1 MLRIFSPTDKTYT
14 TNGDKVIQP
23 LKATVHKEDND
34 AYYLDLAC
42 GTEYL
47 AWIKSGNIIVA
58 DTPQGAQPFRILNPE
73 ITHTKITCKCNHVFY
88 DSANYLIADSYVV
101 DSTCNQALDH
111 LNAATEPKSPFRTVS
126 DINTINSFRCVR
138 KSLYDAITTVLGR
151 WGGHLVRD
159 GWTIGIRQSIGADNG
174 VVVRYGKNLK
184 TITAT
189 YDWSDVCTKLL
200 PEGSDG
206 ILLNALDSKQSIYME
221 APKQYDLPYVKTV
234 QFSQS
239 DIKQENYK
247 TPDGKDDET
256 AYKRALIAD
265 LRQQAQK
272 YLEDNCVPKVN
283 YKMSANLEKI
293 TDIGDTIEV
302 IDERMGLDM
311 MTNVISF
318 EYDCIQGRYT
328 SIEFGTFKQTLS
340 GLMGTVQQTATN
352 AAQQINNQTVSTIN
366 GKLNESEAKINS
378 VLGGSYVIYD
388 GEQILVV
395 DSLPKE
401 SAHNVLRINS
411 TGISFSSN
419 GISGD
424 FTSAWTIDGT
434 FNMQSINVIN
444 LVADLIKGG
453 TLTLGGQDNSNG
465 VMLVKSAAGA
475 TLGRLDNSGLTM
487 WAQDGSH
494 IVISAANG
502 LTGYDSADKITY
514 TARNGVFSMSNGY
527 VEEDLTVGGKLKMG
541 EDAFLTSAGAYP
553 VGAIYLSVNDTD
565 PASLFGGTWERISQ
579 GQSLLGAGPNA
590 LAVNMWKRV
599 S

>member
-1 MLRIFSPTDKTYT
+1 MLRIFKPTDKDYR

-23 LKATVHKEDND
+23 LKATVTKEDND
-34 AYYLDLAC
+34 AYYLDLTC

-47 AWIKSGNIIVA
+47 PWIKSGNIIVA

-88 DSANYLIADSYVV
+88 DSVNYLIADSYVV

-111 LNAATEPKSPFRTVS
+111 LNTATEPKSPFKTIS
-126 DINTINSFRCVR
+126 DINTISSFRCVR
-138 KSLYDAITTVLGR
+138 KSLYEAITTVLER

-159 GWTIGIRQSIGADNG
+159 GWAIGIRQSIGADNG

-184 TITAT
+184 SIEAS
-189 YDWSDVCTKLL
+189 YDWSDVCTKIL
-200 PEGSDG
+200 PEGANG
-206 ILLNALDSKQSIYME
+206 LLLNALDGKQSIYME
-221 APKQYDLPYVKTV
+221 SSTQYDIPYCKTV

-239 DIKQENYK
+239 DIKQEDYK
-247 TPDGKDDET
+247 TPDGKHNDET
-256 AYKRALIAD
+256 AYQRACLAD

-272 YLEDNCVPKVN
+272 YLDENCVPKVN
-283 YKMSANLEKI
+283 YKMSANLEKV

-318 EYDCIQGRYT
+318 EFDCIQQRYT

-340 GLMGTVQQTATN
+340 GLMGTVQQTATD
-352 AAQQINNQTVSTIN
+352 AAHAVNSSIVTTVNDRIS
-366 GKLNESEAKINS
+366 ESENKITNL
-378 VLGGSYVIYD
+378 VGGSYVIYD

-401 SAHNVLRINS
+401 SALNVLRINS
-411 TGISFSSN
+411 AGIGFSSS
-419 GISGD
+419 GISGS

-434 FNMQSINVIN
+434 LNMQDINVIN

-453 TLTLGGQDNSNG
+453 TLTLGGQDNGNG

-475 TLGRLDNSGLTM
+475 TLGRMDNGGLTM
-487 WAQDGSH
+487 WATDGSH
-494 IVISAANG
+494 IVVSADNG
-502 LTGYDSADKITY
+502 LTGYDSANRITY
-514 TARNGVFSMSNGY
+514 TARNGVFSMRNGY
-527 VEEDLTVGGKLKMG
+527 VEEGLAVGGKLKIVPVASG
-541 EDAFLTSAGAYP
+541 DNNGVAFVA
-553 VGAIYLSVNDTD
+553 LS
-565 PASLFGGTWERISQ
+565 
-579 GQSLLGAGPNA
+579 
-590 LAVNMWKRV
+590 
-599 S
+599 

>member
-1 MLRIFSPTDKTYT
+1 MLRIFSPTDKDYKS
-14 TNGDKVIQP
+14 NGDKVIQP
-23 LKATVHKEDND
+23 LKATVHKSDND
-34 AYYLDLAC
+34 SYYLDLAC

-47 AWIKSGNIIVA
+47 PWIKSGNIIVA

-73 ITHTKITCKCNHVFY
+73 ITHTKITCKCNHVFF

-111 LNAATEPKSPFRTVS
+111 LNTATEPKSPFKTVS

-138 KSLYDAITTVLGR
+138 KSLYEAIQTVLER

-159 GWTIGIRQSIGADNG
+159 GWTIGIRQTIGADNG

-221 APKQYDLPYVKTV
+221 ASKQYDLPYVKTV

-247 TPDGKDDET
+247 TPDGKHDDET
-256 AYKRALIAD
+256 AYKKALIAD

-311 MTNVISF
+311 LTNVISF
-318 EYDCIQGRYT
+318 EYDCIQRRYT

-340 GLMGTVQQTATN
+340 GLMGSVQQTATD
-352 AAQQINNQTVSTIN
+352 AAQAVNSQIVTTVN
-366 GKLNESEAKINS
+366 DRLNESESKINN
-378 VLGGSYVIYD
+378 LYGGSYVIYD

-401 SAHNVLRINS
+401 SAHNVMRINS
-411 TGISFSSN
+411 AGIGFSSN
-419 GISGD
+419 GINGN

-434 FNMQSINVIN
+434 LNMQNINVIN
-444 LVADLIKGG
+444 LVADLINGG
-453 TLTLGGQDNSNG
+453 TLTLGGQDNGNG
-465 VMLVKSAAGA
+465 VMLVKSASGA
-475 TLGRLDNSGLTM
+475 TLGRMDNSGLTM
-487 WAQDGSH
+487 WATDGSH
-494 IVISAANG
+494 IVVSAANG
-502 LTGYDSADKITY
+502 LTGYDSANRITY
-514 TARNGVFSMSNGY
+514 TARNGVFSMRNGY
-527 VEEDLTVGGKLKMG
+527 VEEGLAIGGKLKIVPVTSG
-541 EDAFLTSAGAYP
+541 DNDGVAFVA
-553 VGAIYLSVNDTD
+553 LS
-565 PASLFGGTWERISQ
+565 
-579 GQSLLGAGPNA
+579 
-590 LAVNMWKRV
+590 
-599 S
+599 

>member
-14 TNGDKVIQP
+14 SNGDKVIQP
-23 LKATVHKEDND
+23 LKATVRKEDND
-34 AYYLDLAC
+34 AYYLDLTC

-47 AWIKSGNIIVA
+47 PWIKSGNIIVA

-73 ITHTKITCKCNHVFY
+73 ITHTKITCKCNHVFF

-111 LNAATEPKSPFRTVS
+111 LNTATEPRSPFKTVS
-126 DINTINSFRCVR
+126 DVPTINSFRCVR
-138 KSLYDAITTVLGR
+138 KSLYEAITTVLER

-184 TITAT
+184 SIEAS
-189 YDWSDVCTKLL
+189 YDWSDVCTKIL
-200 PEGSDG
+200 PEGADG
-206 ILLNALDSKQSIYME
+206 LLLNALDSSQSIYME
-221 APKQYDLPYVKTV
+221 SSTQYDVPYCKTV

-239 DIKQENYK
+239 DIKQEDYK
-247 TPDGKDDET
+247 TPDGKHNDET
-256 AYKRALIAD
+256 AYKRACLAD

-272 YLEDNCVPKVN
+272 YLDENCVPKVN
-283 YKMSANLEKI
+283 YKMSANLEKV

-318 EYDCIQGRYT
+318 EWDCIQQRYT

-340 GLMGTVQQTATN
+340 GLMGTVQQTASD
-352 AAQQINNQTVSTIN
+352 AAQAVNSSIVTTVN
-366 GKLNESEAKINS
+366 DRLDESESKITNL
-378 VLGGSYVIYD
+378 VGGSYVIYD

-411 TGISFSSN
+411 AGIGFSSS
-419 GISGD
+419 GISGS

-434 FNMQSINVIN
+434 LNMQNIDVIN

-453 TLTLGGQDNSNG
+453 TLTLGGQDNGNG

-475 TLGRLDNSGLTM
+475 TLGRMDNGGLTM
-487 WAQDGSH
+487 WATDGSH
-494 IVISAANG
+494 IVVSAANG
-502 LTGYDSADKITY
+502 LTGYDSANRITY
-514 TARNGVFSMSNGY
+514 TARNGVFSMRNGY
-527 VEEDLTVGGKLKMG
+527 IEEGLAVGGKLKIVPVASG
-541 EDAFLTSAGAYP
+541 DNNGVAFVA
-553 VGAIYLSVNDTD
+553 LS
-565 PASLFGGTWERISQ
+565 
-579 GQSLLGAGPNA
+579 
-590 LAVNMWKRV
+590 
-599 S
+599 

>member
-23 LKATVHKEDND
+23 LKATVRKEDND
-34 AYYLDLAC
+34 AYYLDLTC

-47 AWIKSGNIIVA
+47 PWIKSGNIIVA

-73 ITHTKITCKCNHVFY
+73 ITHTKITCKCNHIFY

-111 LNAATEPKSPFRTVS
+111 LNTATEPKSPFKTIS
-126 DINTINSFRCVR
+126 DINTISSFRCVR
-138 KSLYDAITTVLGR
+138 KSLYEAITTVLER

-184 TITAT
+184 SIEAS
-189 YDWSDVCTKLL
+189 YDWSDVCTKIL
-200 PEGSDG
+200 PEGANG
-206 ILLNALDSKQSIYME
+206 LLLNALDGKQSIYME
-221 APKQYDLPYVKTV
+221 SSTQYDIPYCKTV

-239 DIKQENYK
+239 DIKQEDYK
-247 TPDGKDDET
+247 TPDGKHNDET
-256 AYKRALIAD
+256 AYKRACLAD

-272 YLEDNCVPKVN
+272 YLNENCVPKVN
-283 YKMSANLEKI
+283 YKMSANLEKV

-318 EYDCIQGRYT
+318 EFDCIQQRYT

-340 GLMGTVQQTATN
+340 GLMGTVQQTATD
-352 AAQQINNQTVSTIN
+352 AAQAVNSSIVTTVN
-366 GKLNESEAKINS
+366 DRLNESENKINN
-378 VLGGSYVIYD
+378 LYGGSYVIYD

-411 TGISFSSN
+411 AGIGFSSS
-419 GISGD
+419 GIDGS

-434 FNMQSINVIN
+434 LNMQDINVIN

-453 TLTLGGQDNSNG
+453 TLTLGGQDNGNG

-475 TLGRLDNSGLTM
+475 TLGRMDNGGLTM
-487 WAQDGSH
+487 WATDGSH
-494 IVISAANG
+494 IVVSAANG
-502 LTGYDSADKITY
+502 LTGYDSANRITY
-514 TARNGVFSMSNGY
+514 TARNGVFSMRNGY
-527 VEEDLTVGGKLKMG
+527 IEEGLAVGGKLKIVPVASG
-541 EDAFLTSAGAYP
+541 DNNGVAFVA
-553 VGAIYLSVNDTD
+553 LS
-565 PASLFGGTWERISQ
+565 
-579 GQSLLGAGPNA
+579 
-590 LAVNMWKRV
+590 
-599 S
+599 

>member
-1 MLRIFSPTDKTYT
+1 MLRIFKPTDKDYR

-23 LKATVHKEDND
+23 LKATVTKEDND
-34 AYYLDLAC
+34 AYYLDLTC

-47 AWIKSGNIIVA
+47 PWIKSGNIIVA

-111 LNAATEPKSPFRTVS
+111 LNTATEPKSPFRTIS
-126 DINTINSFRCVR
+126 DIPTINSFRCVR
-138 KSLYDAITTVLGR
+138 KSLYEAITTVLER

-159 GWTIGIRQSIGADNG
+159 GWAIGIRQSIGADNG

-184 TITAT
+184 SIEAS
-189 YDWSDVCTKLL
+189 YDWSAVCTKIL
-200 PEGSDG
+200 PEGANG
-206 ILLNALDSKQSIYME
+206 LLLNALDGKQSIYME
-221 APKQYDLPYVKTV
+221 SSTQYDIPYCKTV

-239 DIKQENYK
+239 DIKQEDYK
-247 TPDGKDDET
+247 TPDGKHNDET
-256 AYKRALIAD
+256 AYKRACLAD

-272 YLEDNCVPKVN
+272 YLDENCVPKVN
-283 YKMSANLEKI
+283 YKMSANLEKV

-340 GLMGTVQQTATN
+340 GLMGTVQQTATD
-352 AAQQINNQTVSTIN
+352 AAHAVNSSIVTTVNDRIS
-366 GKLNESEAKINS
+366 GSENKITNL
-378 VLGGSYVIYD
+378 VGGSYVIYD

-411 TGISFSSN
+411 AGIGFSSS
-419 GISGD
+419 GISGS

-434 FNMQSINVIN
+434 LNMQDINVIN

-453 TLTLGGQDNSNG
+453 TLTLGGQDNGNG

-475 TLGRLDNSGLTM
+475 TLGRMDNGGLTM
-487 WAQDGSH
+487 WATDGSH
-494 IVISAANG
+494 IVVSADNG
-502 LTGYDSADKITY
+502 LTGYDSANRITY
-514 TARNGVFSMSNGY
+514 TARNGVFSMRNGY
-527 VEEDLTVGGKLKMG
+527 VEEGLAVGGKLKIVPVASG
-541 EDAFLTSAGAYP
+541 DNNGVAFVA
-553 VGAIYLSVNDTD
+553 LS
-565 PASLFGGTWERISQ
+565 
-579 GQSLLGAGPNA
+579 
-590 LAVNMWKRV
+590 
-599 S
+599 

>member
-1 MLRIFSPTDKTYT
+1 MLRIFSPTDRDYKS
-14 TNGDKVIQP
+14 NGDKVIQP
-23 LKATVHKEDND
+23 LKATVKKEDND
-34 AYYLDLAC
+34 AYYLDLSC

-47 AWIKSGNIIVA
+47 PWIKSGNIIVA

-73 ITHTKITCKCNHVFY
+73 ITHTKITCKCDHVFF

-111 LNAATEPKSPFRTVS
+111 LNTATEPKSPFKTIS
-126 DINTINSFRCVR
+126 DVPTINSFRCVR
-138 KSLYDAITTVLGR
+138 KSLYEAITTVLER

-184 TITAT
+184 SIEAS
-189 YDWSDVCTKLL
+189 YDWSDVCTKIL
-200 PEGSDG
+200 PEGADG
-206 ILLNALDSKQSIYME
+206 LLLNALDSSQSIYME
-221 APKQYDLPYVKTV
+221 SSTQYDVPYCKTV

-239 DIKQENYK
+239 DIKQEDYK
-247 TPDGKDDET
+247 TPDGKHNDET
-256 AYKRALIAD
+256 AYKRACLAD

-272 YLEDNCVPKVN
+272 YLDENCVPKVN
-283 YKMSANLEKI
+283 YTMSADLEKI

-340 GLMGTVQQTATN
+340 GLMGTVQQTASD
-352 AAQQINNQTVSTIN
+352 AAQAVNSSIVTTVNDRIS
-366 GKLNESEAKINS
+366 ESESKITNL
-378 VLGGSYVIYD
+378 VGGSYVIYD

-411 TGISFSSN
+411 AGIGFSSS
-419 GISGD
+419 GISGS

-434 FNMQSINVIN
+434 LNMQNINVIN

-453 TLTLGGQDNSNG
+453 TLTLGGQDNGNG

-475 TLGRLDNSGLTM
+475 TLGRLDNGGLTM
-487 WAQDGSH
+487 WATDGSH
-494 IVISAANG
+494 IVVSADKG
-502 LTGYDSADKITY
+502 LTGYDSANKVTY
-514 TARNGVFSMSNGY
+514 TVTNGVFYMRNGY
-527 VEEDLTVGGKLKMG
+527 VEEGLAVGGKLKIVPVASG
-541 EDAFLTSAGAYP
+541 DNNGVAFVA
-553 VGAIYLSVNDTD
+553 LS
-565 PASLFGGTWERISQ
+565 
-579 GQSLLGAGPNA
+579 
-590 LAVNMWKRV
+590 
-599 S
+599 

>member
-23 LKATVHKEDND
+23 LKATVRKEDND
-34 AYYLDLAC
+34 AYYLDLTC

-47 AWIKSGNIIVA
+47 PWIKSGNIIVA

-73 ITHTKITCKCNHVFY
+73 ITHTKITCKCNHIFY

-111 LNAATEPKSPFRTVS
+111 LNTATEPKSPFKTIS
-126 DINTINSFRCVR
+126 DIPTINSFRCVR
-138 KSLYDAITTVLGR
+138 KSLYEAITTVLER

-184 TITAT
+184 SIEAS
-189 YDWSDVCTKLL
+189 YDWSDVCTKIL
-200 PEGSDG
+200 PEGANG
-206 ILLNALDSKQSIYME
+206 LLLNALDSKQPIYME
-221 APKQYDLPYVKTV
+221 SSTKYDIPYCKTV

-239 DIKQENYK
+239 DIKQEDYK
-247 TPDGKDDET
+247 TPDGKHNDEA
-256 AYKRALIAD
+256 AYKRACLAD

-272 YLEDNCVPKVN
+272 YLDENCVPKVN
-283 YKMSANLEKI
+283 YKMSADLEKI

-340 GLMGTVQQTATN
+340 GLMGTVQQTATD
-352 AAQQINNQTVSTIN
+352 AAQAVNSSIVTTVN
-366 GKLNESEAKINS
+366 DRLDESESKITNL
-378 VLGGSYVIYD
+378 VGGSYVIYD

-411 TGISFSSN
+411 AGIGFGSS
-419 GISGD
+419 GISGS

-434 FNMQSINVIN
+434 LNMQNINVIN

-453 TLTLGGQDNSNG
+453 TLTLGGQDNGNG

-475 TLGRLDNSGLTM
+475 TLGRMDNGGLTM
-487 WAQDGSH
+487 WATDGSH
-494 IVISAANG
+494 IVVSAANG
-502 LTGYDSADKITY
+502 LTGYDSANRVTY
-514 TARNGVFSMSNGY
+514 TARNGVFSMRNGY
-527 VEEDLTVGGKLKMG
+527 IEEGLAVGGKLKIVPVTSG
-541 EDAFLTSAGAYP
+541 DNNGVAFVA
-553 VGAIYLSVNDTD
+553 LS
-565 PASLFGGTWERISQ
+565 
-579 GQSLLGAGPNA
+579 
-590 LAVNMWKRV
+590 
-599 S
+599 